1 MATRNVDWA
10 GLTNKVKGDA
20 ARSEIGRMRQLMD
33 QIKGENAGVS
43 SEVPA
48 IDFDA
53 YRGKIKSPGIV
64 DAFESAYSKL
74 SLPTFAA
81 STADADAAFSA
92 LVRGAARSIHAVA
105 AAAAPPAA
113 ATAADAAAADDDA
126 DAAVASWPITGH
138 ALARRGLRT
147 ARPRL
152 VPQSRRVAQRRLRLR
167 LRLRRH
173 ARLAGCSLRAPFYRA
188 PYADPPPP
196 SLSPLPPVR

>member
-92 LVRGAARSIHAVA
+92 LSAEAQTAVDESEARMISLDKEIEDMIANKLGPDTTVEDVYA
-105 AAAAPPAA
+105 QYPQVGDEIEQEI
-113 ATAADAAAADDDA
+113 ADMDWKKD
-126 DAAVASWPITGH
+126 I
-138 ALARRGLRT
+138 
-147 ARPRL
+147 
-152 VPQSRRVAQRRLRLR
+152 
-167 LRLRRH
+167 
-173 ARLAGCSLRAPFYRA
+173 
-188 PYADPPPP
+188 
-196 SLSPLPPVR
+196 